1 MIIDW
6 ATFLPALVLLLTPV
20 RLFHG
25 KKTGFR
31 EVSRDWDQHWLLILK
46 HEMHV
51 IDLGRAALGT
61 WLLIESLHAVPGA
74 HGSARYAP
82 VLTQGAIR
90 IFAVLL
96 QTVICRHPE
105 SLNAPFAFVTGL
117 VLGAVSPLV
126 GGFALAV
133 AVPLTMGTRST
144 TAYFPLLGL
153 AQLGFGFWFK
163 GKGAVLGLSFG
174 TVATFVPLL
183 WPMMFQRPLVIAYRA
198 KRHAADYVPDRLR

>member
-1 MIIDW
+1 MIVDW
-6 ATFLPALVLLLTPV
+6 VTFLPALVLLLTPV

-31 EVSRDWDQHWLLILK
+31 EVSREWDKHWLLILK
-46 HEMHV
+46 HEMHW

-61 WLLIESLHAVPGA
+61 WLLIESLHAAPGA
-74 HGSARYAP
+74 HGSAKYAP

-90 IFAVLL
+90 ILAVLL
-96 QTVICRHPE
+96 QTVICREANHA
-105 SLNAPFAFVTGL
+105 NAPFAFVTGL
-117 VLGAVSPLV
+117 LLGAVSPLV

-133 AVPLTMGTRST
+133 AIPLAMGTRST

-163 GKGAVLGLSFG
+163 GKGVVLPLSFG
-174 TVATFVPLL
+174 LVAAFVPVL
-183 WPMMFQRPLVIAYRA
+183 WEIMFHRALVIPYRT
-198 KRHAADYVPDRLR
+198 KPRAAGYVPDQLR